1 MAHRFGGQA
10 LSGKFV
16 RYRTPRRGL
25 SAMIRLIWN
34 LSIRTRLFL
43 RTWMPTNILL
53 DAIRTRRGL
62 RWGIPAMLLAIP
74 YLLIANLCVQAIADN
89 GPGWLHLVVLWSIR
103 NSLKMLWIGPV
114 SVILLIGARLRERA
128 ERRRQQRAEVSE
140 TTEESRADAL
150 VH

>member
-1 MAHRFGGQA
+1 
-10 LSGKFV
+10 
-16 RYRTPRRGL
+16 
-25 SAMIRLIWN
+25 
-34 LSIRTRLFL
+34 
-43 RTWMPTNILL
+43 MPTNILL

-89 GPGWLHLVVLWSIR
+89 GPGWLHLVVLWSIW
-103 NSLKMLWIGPV
+103 NGLKMLWIGPV
-114 SVILLIGARLRERA
+114 SVLLLIGARLRERA